1 MSTATPAVSYEQG
14 SFTSST
20 TTYLVGAKVGPVSN
34 STYLMYKLTSSSQ
47 TAIRKT
53 NENGTLIWMTGLSG
67 NPLYKSLS
75 VDATEQS
82 VYL

>member
-1 MSTATPAVSYEQG
+1 MH
-14 SFTSST
+14 
-20 TTYLVGAKVGPVSN
+20 SN
-34 STYLMYKLTSSSQ
+34 LIIFKYFITSSSQ

-53 NENGTLIWMTGLSG
+53 DENGTLIWMTGLSG

-82 VYL
+82 VYLWMTGNPLKTIRLDAPTGSTISTYQM